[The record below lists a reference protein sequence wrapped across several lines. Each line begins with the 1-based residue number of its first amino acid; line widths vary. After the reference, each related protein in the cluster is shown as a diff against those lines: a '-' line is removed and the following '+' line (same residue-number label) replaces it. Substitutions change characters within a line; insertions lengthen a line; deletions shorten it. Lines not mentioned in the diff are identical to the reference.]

1 MFRLAI
7 ALFLTT
13 AAVVPSAHAVTF
25 AGSDFAH
32 NNFRT
37 GSDATVEY
45 STSATNKS
53 ALTLPGTEIYISPR
67 DSYDFIPAA
76 GYNPVVDWIK
86 ENIGESTDKA
96 LLKNNEIE
104 EWAMSML
111 DTKSFQK
118 HQAPKPNESLPG
130 QILRIKDS
138 KDILDASNEVVACH
152 ALDEDYHLCHKVNGE
167 LSITNV
173 TVEPNGKPSNLFV
186 ACHYGEDLW
195 CHVLNAGDT
204 IFSSGHAHVDV
215 MTAKMLR
222 EIKN

>member
-13 AAVVPSAHAVTF
+13 AAVVPSAHAISF
-25 AGSDFAH
+25 QGANMKFQ
-32 NNFRT
+32 NFR
-37 GSDATVEY
+37 ANVEY
-45 STSATNKS
+45 STSATKKS

-76 GYNPVVDWIK
+76 GYNPVVDWVK

-118 HQAPKPNESLPG
+118 HQAPKPKESLPG

-152 ALDEDYHLCHKVNGE
+152 VLDEDYHLCHKVNGE

-186 ACHYGEDLW
+186 ACHYGEQEGEDLW
-195 CHVLNAGDT
+195 CHVLNAGDI

-215 MTAKMLR
+215 KMLR